1 MRRTASI
8 RYKLTRMN
16 LLATAA
22 VLLFTCASFFAYEW
36 LTYRRT
42 AARTLNTLG
51 EVVAINST
59 AALAF
64 DNPEAAAEILGA
76 LRAEPDVAAAVI
88 YTSTGSVFARYPA
101 KLPAGDIPPVV
112 AEPVTT
118 FTFSSLTIFQPVTQN
133 GAQLGTLYLRSD
145 LGTMMSR
152 FQLYAALVLL
162 VAGCSLLVS
171 FLLSRSLQDQ
181 ITRPILHLAESAR
194 IVTGRRDYS
203 VRATKQ
209 SDDEI
214 GVLTDAFND
223 MLSEIQALTQKL
235 EQRVAA
241 RTAQLEHA
249 NKELESFSYS
259 VSHDLRAPL
268 RHIDGFAS
276 MLTAHA
282 AGSLDDQSRRYLTVI
297 TDAAKRM
304 GRLIDDLLSFSRNG
318 RAELRFGVVKLDELV
333 REVRAGLQTETA
345 GRNIQWRVARLP
357 DVMGDVAML
366 RQVFANLLG
375 NAVKYTRRRPEA
387 VIEVGTQPGASG
399 EVVVF
404 VRDNGAGFNPKYTER
419 LFGVFQRLH
428 SESEFEGTGVGLA
441 NVQRIIV
448 RHGGRVWA
456 EGMVDAGATFYVALP
471 FGEDPIASI

>member
-1 MRRTASI
+1 MRRAASI

-42 AARTLNTLG
+42 AVRTLTTLG
-51 EVVAINST
+51 EVISTNST

-64 DNPEAAAEILGA
+64 DNPEAVGEILGA

-88 YTSTGSVFARYPA
+88 YTRTGSVFARYPA
-101 KLPAGDIPPVV
+101 TLPAAAIPPAM
-112 AEPVTT
+112 AEPAIE
-118 FTFSSLTIFQPVTQN
+118 FTFSSLTTFQPVTQN
-133 GAQLGTLYLRSD
+133 GARLGTLYLRSD

-152 FQLYAALVLL
+152 FRLYAALVLL

-181 ITRPILHLAESAR
+181 ITEPILHLAESAR
-194 IVTGRRDYS
+194 IVTGRRDYA
-203 VRATKQ
+203 VRAVKH

-214 GVLTDAFND
+214 GELTDAFNE

-282 AGSLDDQSRRYLTVI
+282 AEKLDDQSRRYLTVI

-318 RAELRFGVVKLDELV
+318 RAELRMGVVKLDDLV

-345 GRNIQWRVARLP
+345 GRNIAWRMAPLP
-357 DVMGDVAML
+357 EVMGDGAML
-366 RQVFANLLG
+366 RQVFANLLA
-375 NAVKYTRRRPEA
+375 NAVKYTRRREAA
-387 VIEVGTQPGASG
+387 VIEVGTQPGAMG
-399 EVVVF
+399 EIVVF
-404 VRDNGAGFNPKYTER
+404 VRDNGAGFNPKYVDR

-441 NVQRIIV
+441 NVQRIVV

-456 EGMVDAGATFYVALP
+456 EGAVEAGATFYVALP
-471 FGEDPIASI
+471 TSEDPIGSI